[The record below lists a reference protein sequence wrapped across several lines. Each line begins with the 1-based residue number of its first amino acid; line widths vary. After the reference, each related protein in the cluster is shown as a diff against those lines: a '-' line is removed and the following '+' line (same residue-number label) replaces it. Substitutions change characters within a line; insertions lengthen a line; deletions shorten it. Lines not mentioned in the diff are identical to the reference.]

1 MDTKT
6 AGRERSRRNRATGA
20 NLRAETRR
28 SLFPAHARSHHD
40 ALLAARV
47 GGGRLRRRVR
57 MRVRVRMARRPRM
70 RHDHHPWPRRSIG
83 LGLGMRDHHD
93 GSLRHRRAVRT
104 RLCAAG
110 VRERPS
116 SQPLSPAA
124 KGRRSLITLA
134 HDAELDQALDLASA
148 THGLIRELVD
158 HRANEQLFGRAPNG
172 FSRRDRELFRLR
184 EACRRRGRPTQE
196 LPQRIH
202 SHAHGVD
209 LQR

>member
-1 MDTKT
+1 
-6 AGRERSRRNRATGA
+6 
-20 NLRAETRR
+20 
-28 SLFPAHARSHHD
+28 
-40 ALLAARV
+40 
-47 GGGRLRRRVR
+47 
-57 MRVRVRMARRPRM
+57 
-70 RHDHHPWPRRSIG
+70 
-83 LGLGMRDHHD
+83 
-93 GSLRHRRAVRT
+93 
-104 RLCAAG
+104 
-110 VRERPS
+110 
-116 SQPLSPAA
+116 
-124 KGRRSLITLA
+124 LITLA